1 MKKIINF
8 FKNKIVISILG
19 LLALCVL
26 IWFVGPNIKFGEDNT
41 APLSSMVGR
50 LIAIIVVVV
59 VWGLNNLRIQ
69 LQNKKNNDEFVEDLE
84 ENQKQVDSGAT
95 EQSSKEV
102 EQISER
108 FSQALNTLKKT
119 KFRGGDSNKALY
131 ELPWYIIIGPPGSG
145 KTTALINS
153 TLDFPLAKEFG
164 KGALQ
169 GVGGTRN
176 CDWWFTD
183 DAVLVDTA
191 GRYTTQDSHRVI
203 DSSGWEG
210 FLNLLKRNRK
220 RRPINGAIIAISLQ
234 DLLIQTEEERIV
246 HAKTIRT
253 RIDELMEKLEIRFP
267 IYLMFTKTDLV
278 SGFSEFFEDLSIQE
292 REQVWGISLPNR
304 TKPSEN
310 PNFEFFEEEYDSL
323 VQRLY
328 DRVLWRVHQERDIN
342 RRGVIQGF
350 PLQMENL
357 KSIVCGFV
365 RQTFVK
371 NRYQFQPQLR
381 GIYFTSGTQ
390 DGTPIDKLM
399 TSVASSFGFSRDV
412 AQMPHQQGK
421 SYFIGNLF
429 KRVIFPESELVGS
442 NQRYEKMLFW
452 GRKAGYIGMAAV
464 LTGLLFVWAGSL
476 TQHEI
481 YMSEVEQSI
490 LEYETENKRLNS
502 RSKDLRATLPVL
514 NSLQNA
520 SLVYDKEEHPW
531 LSSLGLYDDE
541 VDVAA
546 DKAYQTKLKTVLQPR
561 LIDYLGAYLKQGHR
575 GGDLYNTFR
584 VYLMFNKLERMNKDI
599 VLKWFKESLDSNL
612 QGEASKRQQIFKHIT
627 HLLALNLEPA
637 KLNDRLVDST
647 RKLLLRVPVSQRI
660 YSRIRTNSDYNQPID
675 LLNLFG
681 ESVRDTY
688 KVNASV
694 NSALSIPWMFTIDG
708 YNSIDFST
716 DSDVIKDVMSDRWVL
731 TDTDKEKVDFVEE
744 DFDEIS
750 KQVKEHYLAEYV
762 QVWKDVY
769 KSLSIA
775 DFRDM
780 RHAAEVLATMTDPV
794 YSPLLAI
801 LQVAKENTELTPQ
814 IPDNLPGSKL
824 ASKSKLATK
833 GSQAAGA
840 LSASVG
846 SKFDTVVD
854 KQFKSVNLL
863 MRDSQQRAA
872 PVYAV
877 VQNIQQLHD
886 FVDAILV
893 APDPSKQAFE
903 ISKARYQN
911 NAVNA
916 ITSLETSAKKV
927 PEPVKQWLESLADQS
942 WKVVLNAGRQH
953 LNSEWKTRVYSSF
966 SKGLANGYP
975 LNRRA
980 KDELA
985 LLDFAEFFK
994 PNGTLDKFY
1003 QELVRPFINSR
1014 SWQNKVV
1021 AGRHMAISE
1030 DVLAQ
1035 LKRAKMIRDVFFK
1048 LNPESP
1054 SFSFQMK
1061 PDNMNKKDA
1070 RFTLELG
1077 NDRISYNHGPKFW
1090 KTLTWSGENENN
1102 RVRVIFE
1109 DLNGAFHS
1117 KIYDG
1122 PWAWFRLQDSAE
1134 LKRTKTAKIYSVKYS
1149 VEQQLNSASGR
1160 SMKTSHY
1167 ITYMIKAKSVNN
1179 PFSKNLLGAFN
1190 CPESI

>member
-8 FKNKIVISILG
+8 FKNKIVISIFG
-19 LLALCVL
+19 LIALCVL
-26 IWFVGPNIKFGEDNT
+26 IWFVGPSIKFGEDNT
-41 APLSSMVGR
+41 APLSSLVGR
-50 LIAIIVVVV
+50 LIAIIIVVVI
-59 VWGLNNLRIQ
+59 WGLNNLRIQ
-69 LQNKKNNDEFVEDLE
+69 LQNKKNNDEFVEELE
-84 ENQKQVDSGAT
+84 KNQQQVDSGAN

-108 FSQALNTLKKT
+108 FSQALATLKKT
-119 KFRGGDSNKALY
+119 KFNSGDSNKALY

-145 KTTALINS
+145 KTTALVNS
-153 TLDFPLAKEFG
+153 SLDFPLAKQFG
-164 KGALQ
+164 KNALQ

-203 DSSGWEG
+203 DSTGWEG

-234 DLLIQTEEERIV
+234 DLLIQSEEERIV
-246 HAKTIRT
+246 NAKTIRT

-292 REQVWGISLPNR
+292 REQVWGISLPR
-304 TKPSEN
+304 QSKPSEN
-310 PNFEFFEEEYDSL
+310 PDFEFFEEEYDAL

-357 KSIVCGFV
+357 KSIVCGFI

-371 NRYQFQPQLR
+371 NRYQNQPHLR

-412 AQMPHQQGK
+412 AHMPHQQGK

-429 KRVIFPESELVGS
+429 KQVIFPESELVGS
-442 NQRYEKMLFW
+442 NQRYEKMLYW
-452 GRKAGYIGMAAV
+452 ARKAGYASMAAV
-464 LTGLLFVWAGSL
+464 LAGLLFVWTGSL

-481 YMSEVEQSI
+481 YMAEVEQNVA
-490 LEYETENKRLNS
+490 EFNAENKRLN
-502 RSKDLRATLPVL
+502 RISKDLRATLPVL
-514 NSLQNA
+514 NTLLNA

-531 LSSLGLYDDE
+531 LSGMGLYDDE

-546 DKAYQTKLKTVLQPR
+546 DKAYHAKLQSVLQPR
-561 LIDYLGAYLKQGHR
+561 LLDYLSAYLKQGHR

-584 VYLMFNKLERMNKDI
+584 VYLMFNKLDKMDKDI
-599 VLKWFKESLDSNL
+599 VLKWFKESLDENL
-612 QGEASKRQQIFKHIT
+612 QGEASKRQQIFKHISN
-627 HLLALNLEPA
+627 LLALELEPA
-637 KLNDRLVDST
+637 KLNERLVSST
-647 RKLLLRVPVSQRI
+647 RKVLLRVPVSQRI
-660 YSRIRTNSDYNQPID
+660 YSRIRTNPDYTQEVD
-675 LLNLFG
+675 LLNMFG
-681 ESVRDTY
+681 ESVRDSY
-688 KVNASV
+688 KINPTV
-694 NSALSIPWMFTIDG
+694 SAALNIPWMFTIDG

-731 TDTDKEKVDFVEE
+731 TDSDKEKVDFIEE
-744 DFDEIS
+744 DFEEIS
-750 KQVKEHYLAEYV
+750 QQVKEHYLAEYM
-762 QVWKDVY
+762 QVWKDVF
-769 KSLSIA
+769 KSLKID
-775 DFRDM
+775 DFDNM
-780 RHAAEVLATMTDPV
+780 RHAAEILASMTDPV

-801 LQVAKENTELTPQ
+801 LQVTKENTELTP
-814 IPDNLPGSKL
+814 IPDNIPGSQL
-824 ASKSKLATK
+824 AGKSKVAGK
-833 GSQAAGA
+833 ASNAAGMV
-840 LSASVG
+840 ASSIG

-854 KQFKSVNLL
+854 KQFKTLNLL
-863 MRDSQQRAA
+863 TRDSQQRAA
-872 PVYAV
+872 PVYQI

-886 FVDAILV
+886 FIDSILV

-903 ISKARYQN
+903 ISKARYKN
-911 NAVNA
+911 NTVNA
-916 ITSLETSAKKV
+916 ITALEAYAKKV
-927 PEPVKQWLESLADQS
+927 PEPVKEWLETLADQS
-942 WKVVLNAGRQH
+942 WKVVLNSGRQH
-953 LNSEWKTRVYSSF
+953 LNNEWQNQVYSSF

-975 LNRRA
+975 LRRSA
-980 KDELA
+980 RSELA
-985 LLDFAEFFK
+985 VLDFAEFFK
-994 PNGTLDKFY
+994 PNGTIDKFT
-1003 QELVRPFINSR
+1003 QELIAPFVNTR
-1014 SWQNKVV
+1014 TWQNKAV
-1021 AGRHMAISE
+1021 AGRHMSISKE
-1030 DVLAQ
+1030 VLAQ
-1035 LKRAKMIRDVFFK
+1035 LRRARMIRDVFFK

-1054 SFSFQMK
+1054 SISFQMK
-1061 PDNMNKKDA
+1061 PDVMNKQDA

-1077 NDRISYNHGPKFW
+1077 QERMSYSHGPKFW
-1090 KTLTWSGENENN
+1090 KTLTWSGDNENN
-1102 RVRVIFE
+1102 RVRLVFE
-1109 DLNGAFHS
+1109 DLNGDFHT
-1117 KIYDG
+1117 KVYDG

-1134 LKRTKTAKIYSVKYS
+1134 LKATNTAKVYSAKFS
-1149 VEQQLNSASGR
+1149 VDQELKGDSGR
-1160 SMKTSHY
+1160 SMKISHY
-1167 ITYMIKAKSVNN
+1167 ITYQIKAKSVNN

>member
-19 LLALCVL
+19 LIALCVL
-26 IWFVGPNIKFGEDNT
+26 IWFVGPSIKFGEDNT
-41 APLSSMVGR
+41 APLSSLVGR
-50 LIAIIVVVV
+50 LVAIIIIVVL
-59 VWGLNNLRIQ
+59 WGLNNLRIQ
-69 LQNKKNNDEFVEDLE
+69 LQNKKNNDEFVEELE
-84 ENQKQVDSGAT
+84 KNQKQVDSGAT
-95 EQSSKEV
+95 EQTTKEV

-108 FSQALNTLKKT
+108 FSQALATLKTT
-119 KFRGGDSNKALY
+119 KFNSGESSKALY

-153 TLDFPLAKEFG
+153 TLDFPLAKQFG

-191 GRYTTQDSHRVI
+191 GRYTTQDSHKVI

-234 DLLIQTEEERIV
+234 DLLIQSEEERIV
-246 HAKTIRT
+246 NAKTIRT

-292 REQVWGISLPNR
+292 REQVWGISLPNM
-304 TKPSEN
+304 TKASEN
-310 PNFEFFEEEYDSL
+310 PDFEFFEDEYDSL

-342 RRGVIQGF
+342 RRGVVQGF
-350 PLQMENL
+350 PQQMENL
-357 KSIVCGFV
+357 KSIVTGFV

-371 NRYQFQPQLR
+371 NRYQLQPYLR

-452 GRKAGYIGMAAV
+452 ARKVGYVGMAAV
-464 LTGLLFVWAGSL
+464 LAGLLFVWTGSL

-481 YMSEVEQSI
+481 YMSEVE
-490 LEYETENKRLNS
+490 ENVNEFKAENKRLNP

-514 NSLQNA
+514 NSLLNA

-531 LSSLGLYDDE
+531 LSGMGLYDDE

-546 DKAYQTKLKTVLQPR
+546 DNAYQSKLRTILKPR
-561 LIDYLGAYLKQGHR
+561 LVDYLGAYLRQGHR

-584 VYLMFNKLERMNKDI
+584 VYLMFNKIERMNKDI
-599 VLKWFKESLDSNL
+599 VLKWFKESLDTNL
-612 QGEASKRQQIFKHIT
+612 HGEASKRQQIYKHIEN
-627 HLLALNLEPA
+627 LLTLNLEPA
-637 KLNDRLVDST
+637 ELNSRLVDST
-647 RKLLLRVPVSQRI
+647 RNLLLRVPVSQRI
-660 YSRIRTNSDYNQPID
+660 YSRIRTNADYNQPVD

-688 KVNASV
+688 KVDTSV
-694 NSALSIPWMFTIDG
+694 SSALSVPWMFTIDG
-708 YNSIDFST
+708 YNNIDFST
-716 DSDVIKDVMSDRWVL
+716 DSDVIKDVMNDRWVL
-731 TDTDKEKVDFVEE
+731 TDSNKEKVDFVEE

-762 QVWKDVY
+762 QVWKNVY

-775 DFRDM
+775 EFRDM
-780 RHAAEVLATMTDPV
+780 RHAAEVLASMTDPV

-801 LQVAKENTELTPQ
+801 LQIAKENTELTPP
-814 IPDNLPGSKL
+814 ITDKLPDASITSKSPV
-824 ASKSKLATK
+824 ASKGSRTAAMLA
-833 GSQAAGA
+833 A
-840 LSASVG
+840 SAG

-863 MRDSQQRAA
+863 LRESPQRAA
-872 PVYAV
+872 PVNLI

-886 FVDAILV
+886 FIDGILIT
-893 APDPSKQAFE
+893 PDPSKQAFE
-903 ISKARYQN
+903 VSKARYQS

-916 ITSLETSAKKV
+916 ITSLETYAKKL
-927 PEPVKQWLESLADQS
+927 PEPVKDWLQSLADQS
-942 WKVVLNAGRQH
+942 WKVVLRSGRQH
-953 LNSEWKTRVYSSF
+953 LDREWKTRVYSSF

-975 LNRRA
+975 LKRRA
-980 KDELA
+980 REELA
-985 LLDFAEFFK
+985 VLDFAEFFK

-1003 QELVRPFINSR
+1003 VELVRPFINSR

-1021 AGRHMAISE
+1021 GGRHIAISQE
-1030 DVLAQ
+1030 VLDQ
-1035 LKRAKMIRDVFFK
+1035 LKRAQMIKEVFFK
-1048 LNPESP
+1048 QNPESP
-1054 SFSFQMK
+1054 SISFQMK

-1077 NDRISYNHGPKFW
+1077 RERMSYNHGPKFW
-1090 KTLTWSGENENN
+1090 KNLTWSGEDDNN
-1102 RVRVIFE
+1102 RVRIIFE
-1109 DLNGAFHS
+1109 DLNGEFHS
-1117 KIYDG
+1117 KTYDG
-1122 PWAWFRLQDSAE
+1122 PWAWFRLQDSAQ
-1134 LKRTKTAKIYSVKYS
+1134 LKRTNKAKIYSVKYS
-1149 VEQQLNSASGR
+1149 VDQELNSGSGR
-1160 SMKTSHY
+1160 SMKVSHF
-1167 ITYMIKAKSVNN
+1167 ITYQIKAKSVNN
-1179 PFSKNLLGAFN
+1179 PFSGNLLGAFR